1 MDKFLKVVKFGLD
14 NRAAILSVWILIAG
28 IIGGTGYIATQEPVE
43 QITRPLPIPEQPE
56 SKLPVKA
63 STIVTRSNCKQIC
76 DDLITEHEKK
86 YHFR

>member
-28 IIGGTGYIATQEPVE
+28 IIGGTGYIASQKPVE
-43 QITRPLPIPEQPE
+43 QIKRPLSIPEPKP
-56 SKLPVKA
+56 SVKA
-63 STIVTRSNCKQIC
+63 PTIVTQSNCKQIC
-76 DDLITEHEKK
+76 GDLITEHEKK